1 MRDVP
6 QMATATAN
14 AAGGQVSDGGAGGGG
29 GSGQPSRSPTKNR
42 KGDPGMICANCGRP
56 ATAICTACKS
66 VRYCNKEC
74 QLAHR
79 KSHKAECKR
88 REQNL
93 KAAARSG
100 RVKKPKDTGSD
111 NLLEAAYAG
120 RRQAMQKQPKP
131 KAKVDNSVDAHI
143 RRRFKE
149 LRKEGVQTK
158 EAMLQARNEYGHDKE
173 PEQKVDP
180 SKQVA
185 AMFGL

>member
-1 MRDVP
+1 
-6 QMATATAN
+6 MATARAT
-14 AAGGQVSDGGAGGGG
+14 AGGGAGSGGAGGGG
-29 GSGQPSRSPTKNR
+29 GGGGGGSGPSRSPTKNR
-42 KGDPGMICANCGRP
+42 KGEPAMICANCGKA

-79 KSHKAECKR
+79 KDHKAECKR

-100 RVKKPKDTGSD
+100 RVKKPRDTGSD
-111 NLLEAAYAG
+111 NLLEAAMAG
-120 RRQAMQKQPKP
+120 RRQAVQNQPKP

-149 LRKEGVQTK
+149 LRKEGVPTK

-173 PEQKVDP
+173 PDQKTDP

-185 AMFGL
+185 AMFGM

>member
-1 MRDVP
+1 
-6 QMATATAN
+6 MASAA
-14 AAGGQVSDGGAGGGG
+14 AAGDGGGPPA
-29 GSGQPSRSPTKNR
+29 PAPRRSPK
-42 KGDPGMICANCGRP
+42 KGRGEPAMICANCGEA

-79 KSHKAECKR
+79 KTHKAECKR

-100 RVKKPKDTGSD
+100 RVKKHKDAPSD
-111 NLLEAAYAG
+111 NLLEAALAG
-120 RRQAMQKQPKP
+120 RRQTPTPSKPKP
-131 KAKVDNSVDAHI
+131 KVDNSVDAHI

-149 LRKEGVQTK
+149 LRKQGVPTK
-158 EAMLQARNEYGHDKE
+158 EAMHQARREYGHDQEKE
-173 PEQKVDP
+173 KPIDP